1 MREGTESPSRLA
13 RPDSRPILV
22 TLLVTGWLILSGFGA
37 LRALVVLGNAVATSY
52 LGVTDP
58 TARTAAAAPDLVTD
72 EMQENLARRERRQ
85 FLDRALAGP
94 LLFVAT
100 LGVAGALGLLRR
112 RAWSRPLLVAVGVL
126 ALVISAFHAHRSAAI
141 AASSVAGLAESEPE
155 ARNALAFVRAAAG
168 INLAL
173 QSIPLVLVMSLLRH
187 PVVRDYLVVATD
199 RHRPR
204 GAGRV
209 ALLVAGGTVLL
220 AAAAVLLWKSRSP
233 IPSPA
238 KSEAA
243 APRAEPRE
251 TFDWGGQP
259 MAFSPP
265 PPENWTRERL
275 AEGGR
280 KGVSFTRY
288 AVPPSRIT
296 VAEVSL
302 DTAAANVEGVLPR
315 LRLTPES
322 FRSADSA
329 LVGEP
334 LRAVVGGLPAF
345 QTDYTLRERSMQ
357 HRGREFAT
365 VAGGH
370 VFVLG
375 FLGRET
381 DLPVF
386 ESLVASVRFPDAGRS
401 DAGISAVVEEST
413 SEETVRGEVA
423 NLQIGRHR
431 VSVRIPPGWERIDYG
446 QRQEFRRGEMRIAL
460 VDGGELPASER
471 PESFDDETVDRAL
484 RLFDHDPRRWEIAG
498 KTLLSAGTRKAL
510 AVDTWDP
517 LSHALHQRTVLLA
530 NRGRLLVAGTFQG
543 TWGTTAGALDAL
555 VGSVRLQDEPGD
567 PEREKPD

>member
-1 MREGTESPSRLA
+1 MSERSSSPPRLA

-22 TLLVTGWLILSGFGA
+22 TLLVAGWLILSGFGA
-37 LRALVVLGNAVATSY
+37 LRALLVLGNHAATS
-52 LGVTDP
+52 LFGETDP
-58 TARTAAAAPDLVTD
+58 TARAAAAAPDLGTD
-72 EMQENLARRERRQ
+72 ETKEHLARREERLA
-85 FLDRALAGP
+85 LDRVLAGP

-112 RAWSRPLLVAVGVL
+112 RSWSRPLLVAAGLL
-126 ALVISAFHAHRSAAI
+126 ALGLSAFHAHRSVAI
-141 AASSVAGLAESEPE
+141 AASPVAGLAESEPE
-155 ARNALAFVRAAAG
+155 ARDALALLRAAAG

-173 QSIPLVLVMSLLRH
+173 QSIPLVLAMSLLRH
-187 PVVRDYLVVATD
+187 PVLRDYLGVRTE
-199 RHRPR
+199 RRLPR
-204 GAGRV
+204 GKRV

-220 AAAAVLLWKSRSP
+220 AAVAVLFSKSRTATP
-233 IPSPA
+233 PPA
-238 KSEAA
+238 KSEAV

-259 MAFSPP
+259 VAFSPP
-265 PPENWTRERL
+265 PPESWTRERH

-280 KGVSFTRY
+280 KGISFTRY
-288 AVPPSRIT
+288 AVPPSRIIL
-296 VAEVSL
+296 AEASVS
-302 DTAAANVEGVLPR
+302 TSPRAVEDVFPQF
-315 LRLTPES
+315 RLTPER

-357 HRGREFAT
+357 HRGREFVT

-370 VFVLG
+370 AFVLG

-386 ESLVASVRFPDAGRS
+386 ESLVASVRFPAAGRPDAG
-401 DAGISAVVEEST
+401 VPVLVEESAG
-413 SEETVRGEVA
+413 EETVGDVA
-423 NLQIGRHR
+423 DLRIGRHR

-446 QRQEFRRGEMRIAL
+446 QRQEFRRGETRIAL
-460 VDGGELPASER
+460 VDGGDLPFSKSPDA
-471 PESFDDETVDRAL
+471 FDEETVARAL
-484 RLFDHDPRRWEIAG
+484 RLFRHDPRRWEIAG
-498 KTLLSAGTRKAL
+498 RTLLSAGPRKAL

-517 LSHALHQRTVLLA
+517 LSHALHQRTILLA
-530 NRGRLLVAGTFQG
+530 NRGRLLVAGMFQG
-543 TWGTTAGALDAL
+543 TWGTTAGSLDAL
-555 VGSVRLQDEPGD
+555 VGSVRFQDEPGD